1 MSFLLSAFQW
11 VLYASVMAGILT
23 IVIILLKLLLGNK
36 LNIKWHSWV
45 WFLVMIRLLVPYAPE
60 TPFSVFNLWG
70 LFPGV
75 PNYTMSEQQV
85 NLINDSGLAQNNS
98 GNQPGLQSGVIGTT
112 LPDSSGLP
120 NSTNTRDFYLL
131 LFCAVWLTG
140 MAGLGFFTLVK
151 ERRFRSEL
159 KNYRSCTDENILALS
174 ASCQSRLGLSGSLVI
189 LETSNHKSPSVCG
202 LIRPR
207 LLLPAGIGTRLT
219 NDEFEY
225 VILHELAHLKRKDT
239 AVNCLI
245 TIMRIIHWFNP
256 VLWVA
261 FSRWRQDSEIACDA
275 YVLFRIG
282 ADRAGD
288 YGRVIIKLLESC
300 SLKNAYGAVGLLG
313 LKSQIKRRITMISLF
328 GKGSYKWSV
337 LSIALILVLGAVLL
351 TNAQTMDGKDGKD
364 TDAVL
369 KANAS
374 HLQDV
379 DKDIAGSFQLS
390 LTDLKKVDVQPL
402 YDQQEE
408 QYASTMLG
416 VLSQVRRTQD
426 YGDINPSVY
435 LKQDGQSGYVLEK
448 KTDGTNHLYS
458 IAYNQGW
465 AIIKTDSAQGQKM
478 SKVIDEIGDKV
489 YSPLTE
495 DQLNKYLKE
504 NKISPLAVQ
513 NIGKFTVVLYKIKR
527 EDKSEQEKNI
537 IPENISTLIE
547 TRRLTA
553 DQDGNIIND
562 GGGSGDDNLAIV
574 PVSIGESGGSS
585 QYGRIEY
592 STVII
597 NDSDLLKDAYMIK
610 CYYAK
615 DITTTIPVDKQ
626 KAFIIPLPQEKAEL
640 LRQEVRKLIN
650 VVISDE
656 DGKVLFDNNE
666 WSKNYYKE

>member
-36 LNIKWHSWV
+36 LNVKWHSWV
-45 WFLVMIRLLVPYAPE
+45 WLLVMIRLLVPYAPE

-70 LFPGV
+70 LFSGV

-85 NLINDSGLAQNNS
+85 NLIDNSGLAQNNG
-98 GNQPGLQSGVIGTT
+98 GNQPGLHNRIIGTT
-112 LPDSSGLP
+112 LPDSSSSP
-120 NSTNTRDFYLL
+120 NSTNTHDFYLL

-140 MAGLGFFTLVK
+140 IAGFGFLTLVK
-151 ERRFRSEL
+151 ERKFIREL
-159 KNYRSCTDENILALS
+159 KNYRPCADENILALS
-174 ASCQSRLGLSGSLVI
+174 ASCQSRLGLSGSLLI
-189 LETSNHKSPSVCG
+189 LETDNRKSPSVYG
-202 LIRPR
+202 LIRPK
-207 LLLPAGIGTRLT
+207 LLMPAGIGTRLT
-219 NDEFEY
+219 DDELEY

-245 TIMRIIHWFNP
+245 SIMRIIHWFNP

-275 YVLFRIG
+275 YVLSRIG

-313 LKSQIKRRITMISLF
+313 RKSQIKRRITMISLF
-328 GKGSYKWSV
+328 GEGSYKWSV
-337 LSIALILVLGAVLL
+337 LSVALILVLGAVLL
-351 TNAQTMDGKDGKD
+351 TNAQPTDGRD
-364 TDAVL
+364 TADAIL
-369 KANAS
+369 KTNAF
-374 HLQDV
+374 LQDV

-448 KTDGTNHLYS
+448 KADGTNHLYS

-465 AIIKTDSAQGQKM
+465 AIIKTDSAPGQKM

-495 DQLNKYLKE
+495 AQLNQYLAE

-513 NIGKFTVVLYKIKR
+513 NIGNFTVVLDKVKR
-527 EDKSEQEKNI
+527 EDKSDQEKNI
-537 IPENISTLIE
+537 VPENISTLIE
-547 TRRLTA
+547 TKCLTA
-553 DQDGNIIND
+553 DQDGNIIHH
-562 GGGSGDDNLAIV
+562 GGGSGGDNSDIV
-574 PVSIGESGGSS
+574 PVSIGVSSGSS
-585 QYGRIEY
+585 QYGRIMY
-592 STVII
+592 ARVII
-597 NDSDLLKDAYMIK
+597 NDSNLLKDADRIT
-610 CYYAK
+610 CYYANN
-615 DITTTIPVDKQ
+615 ITTTTPVDNQ
-626 KAFIIPLPQEKAEL
+626 KAFIIPLSQEKAEL
-640 LRQEVRKLIN
+640 LRQEARKLTN
-650 VVISDE
+650 VIISDKN
-656 DGKVLFDNNE
+656 GKVLFDQNE
-666 WSKNYYKE
+666 WTKN